1 MFYTTISIDKNKIQ
15 APHVAEE
22 EQQFMELR
30 PSEDNSVARSSIM
43 NFMKIMKI
51 MTIMVK
57 NHEELNHFR

>member
-1 MFYTTISIDKNKIQ
+1 
-15 APHVAEE
+15 
-22 EQQFMELR
+22 MELR

>member
-1 MFYTTISIDKNKIQ
+1 MFYTTISLDKNKIQ

-30 PSEDNSVARSSIM
+30 PNEDNSVARSSIM

-51 MTIMVK
+51 MVK

>member
-1 MFYTTISIDKNKIQ
+1 MFYTTISLDKNKIQ

>member
-1 MFYTTISIDKNKIQ
+1 MFYTTISLDKNKIQ
-15 APHVAEE
+15 APHIAEE

-30 PSEDNSVARSSIM
+30 PNEDNSVARSSIM